1 MFYIIDNEVFA
12 PYEGHD
18 FAKRATDT
26 IEDAVWE
33 LYCSDPMAYKIE
45 NGKFVTFKT
54 ETEMKAKQLRVRREK
69 ECFPIINR
77 GELWYN
83 KLTDEQKQELSA
95 WYEAWLD
102 APATGVAPQKPE
114 WLGAEPRFC
123 PVKIHHNKNVAG
135 GTDDE
140 QEVTQEYAQ
149 AWEVQA

>member
-1 MFYIIDNEVFA
+1 MYYIIDNEVYA

-18 FAKRATDT
+18 FDG
-26 IEDAVWE
+26 D
-33 LYCSDPMAYKIE
+33 
-45 NGKFVTFKT
+45 GKFIALKQQAELEAAALRARR
-54 ETEMKAKQLRVRREK
+54 ETE
-69 ECFPIINR
+69 CFSVVDR
-77 GELWYN
+77 GRFWYG
-83 KLTDEQKQELSA
+83 KLTEEQKSELSA

>member
-1 MFYIIDNEVFA
+1 MYYIIDNEVYA

-18 FAKRATDT
+18 FDGRATDT
-26 IEDAVWE
+26 IEDGVWE
-33 LYCSDPMAYKIE
+33 LYSQDESSYKIE
-45 NGKFVTFKT
+45 DGKFIALKQQAELEAAALRARR
-54 ETEMKAKQLRVRREK
+54 ETE
-69 ECFPIINR
+69 CFSVVDR
-77 GELWYN
+77 GGFWYG
-83 KLTDEQKQELSA
+83 KLTEEQKTELSA

>member
-1 MFYIIDNEVFA
+1 MYYIIDNEVYA

-18 FAKRATDT
+18 FDGRATDT
-26 IEDAVWE
+26 IEDVV
-33 LYCSDPMAYKIE
+33 D
-45 NGKFVTFKT
+45 
-54 ETEMKAKQLRVRREK
+54 
-69 ECFPIINR
+69 R
-77 GELWYN
+77 GRFWYG
-83 KLTDEQKQELSA
+83 KLTEEQKSELSA